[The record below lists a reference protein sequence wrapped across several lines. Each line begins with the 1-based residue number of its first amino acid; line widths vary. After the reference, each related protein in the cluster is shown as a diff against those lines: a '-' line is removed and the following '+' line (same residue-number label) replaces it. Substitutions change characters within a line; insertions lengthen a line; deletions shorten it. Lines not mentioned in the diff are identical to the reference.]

1 MSYGKVLV
9 VYYSR
14 SGRTR
19 KVAKAFADKYN
30 AVSEEIVE
38 KVNRKG
44 ILGLIKSGRDS
55 VKGKATEIGVCKNN
69 PSDYDLVIIGSPV
82 WASRITPAVR
92 SYIKLYKA
100 SFKNVAFFCT
110 EGGNGAEKVME
121 NMADLCGLSP
131 EFKYEFT
138 NKDLKDMTYINLIN
152 SK

>member
-44 ILGLIKSGRDS
+44 ILGWIKSGRDS
-55 VKGKATEIGVCKNN
+55 VKGKATEIGICKNN

-82 WASRITPAVR
+82 WASRVTPAVR
-92 SYIKLYKA
+92 SYIELYK
-100 SFKNVAFFCT
+100 SNFKNVAFFCT

-121 NMADLCGLSP
+121 NMADLCGLKP
-131 EFKYEFT
+131 QFKYEFT
-138 NKDLKDMTYINLIN
+138 NKDLKNKTYVNLIN
-152 SK
+152 K

>member
-1 MSYGKVLV
+1 MSCGKVLV

-19 KVAKAFADKYN
+19 MVAKALSDKYN
-30 AVSEEIVE
+30 AVSEEIIE

-44 ILGLIKSGRDS
+44 IIGWIKSGRDAM
-55 VKGKATEIGVCKNN
+55 KGKVTQIEVCKND
-69 PSDYDLVIIGSPV
+69 PMDYDLVIIGSPV
-82 WASRITPAVR
+82 WASRVTPAVR
-92 SYIKLYKA
+92 SYIELYKA

-121 NMADLCGLSP
+121 NMTELCGLQP

-138 NKDLKDMTYINLIN
+138 NKDLKNKTYVNLIN